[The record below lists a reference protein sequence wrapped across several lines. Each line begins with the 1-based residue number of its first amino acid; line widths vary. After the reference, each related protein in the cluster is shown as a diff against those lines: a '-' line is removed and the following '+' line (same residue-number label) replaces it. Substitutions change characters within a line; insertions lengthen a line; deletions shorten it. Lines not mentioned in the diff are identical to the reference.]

1 MTSMYKQFKTS
12 GTLETQGVV
21 IDYGDFR
28 VTLARAGGANKQF
41 GKVFEAKTK
50 PYRRA
55 IQTETMD
62 EGVAM
67 RILCETYAETAIKN
81 WEVKDADGNWSVGIE
96 APDRSIL
103 PFDVR
108 NILSTFEN
116 IPDLFA
122 DIREQ
127 ASMASLYRE
136 MVLEEDAK
144 N

>member
-1 MTSMYKQFKTS
+1 MTMYENFKTS
-12 GTLETQGVV
+12 ETLETQGVV

-28 VTLARAGGANKQF
+28 VTLARAGGANKRF

-67 RILCETYAETAIKN
+67 RILSETYAETAIKL
-81 WEVKDADGNWSVGIE
+81 WEVKDADGNWKEGIE
-96 APDRSIL
+96 APDGSTL

-108 NILSTFEN
+108 SILSTFEN

-127 ASMASLYRE
+127 AGMAALYRE
-136 MVLEEDAK
+136 MVLEEDSK

>member
-1 MTSMYKQFKTS
+1 MSMYEQFKTNE
-12 GTLETQGVV
+12 TLETQGVV

-28 VTLARAGGANKQF
+28 VTLARAGGANRRF
-41 GKVFEAKTK
+41 ARVFEAKTK

-67 RILCETYAETAIKN
+67 RILRETYAEAAIKN
-81 WEVKDADGNWSVGIE
+81 WEVKNEKEEWSVGIE
-96 APDRSIL
+96 APDGSIL
-103 PFDVR
+103 PFDIR
-108 NILSTFEN
+108 SILSTFDN
-116 IPDLFA
+116 IPDLFE
-122 DIREQ
+122 DLREQ
-127 ASMASLYRE
+127 AGKASLYRE